1 MKSLRTS
8 STPEFRPAGRVLA
21 GLLLLTLLSAVLMFL
36 LEGLG
41 YWPSTAIAYA
51 AGAVM
56 SFSRG
61 VMNSRTGRSGLM
73 RVTR

>member
-1 MKSLRTS
+1 MMHPKWLDASV
-8 STPEFRPAGRVLA
+8 PKF
-21 GLLLLTLLSAVLMFL
+21 LLVGVGNTLLSAVLMFA

-56 SFSRG
+56 SFS
-61 VMNSRTGRSGLM
+61 STGALPSTAR
-73 RVTR
+73 RPWPAQR